1 MLQHYDKQKEHKLF
15 TFAFDWQLAAIFFG
29 IGTAASTYPCLW
41 CVMPKKD
48 FAIDLQIIDDFGD
61 LILKGGKLRS
71 IGDLRKLAQ
80 RYNEAKAKHTGK
92 NKLPSIDYF
101 SVENEPIDTTLPDET
116 LVLHVL
122 APMQLHLKHGLV
134 NETFDLLD
142 RLLENSESSIRA
154 SEWSNALGL
163 EKTGHLGGKLQFNGG
178 DCHKLLF
185 SIDKLLE
192 LLVEHSMNEI
202 CEPIMDV
209 FKAFQRVVNSCFG
222 VVLYASRY
230 KDDIRFFAMKYAAL
244 MEYCRQKTS
253 AEKPIKLNV
262 IPKVHAII
270 IHIIQF
276 IEYQKT
282 QNMDFGIGFHS
293 EQQGKDYLT
302 PHFSK

>member
-1 MLQHYDKQKEHKLF
+1 
-15 TFAFDWQLAAIFFG
+15 
-29 IGTAASTYPCLW
+29 
-41 CVMPKKD
+41 MPKKD

-71 IGDLRKLAQ
+71 IGDIRKLAQ
-80 RYNEAKAKHTGK
+80 TYNEAKQKHKGK

-101 SVENEPIDTTLPDET
+101 SVENEPIDTTLSDET

-209 FKAFQRVVNSCFG
+209 FKAFQKVVRSCFG
-222 VVLYASRY
+222 VVLYTSRY
-230 KDDIRFFAMKYAAL
+230 KDDIRNFAMKYAAL

-253 AEKPIKLNV
+253 TENPIKLNV
-262 IPKVHAII
+262 IPKVHAIV
-270 IHIIQF
+270 IHVIQF
-276 IEYQKT
+276 LEYQRS
-282 QNMDFGIGFHS
+282 QNLEFGLGFNS
-293 EQQGKDYLT
+293 EQPGKDYLI
-302 PHFSK
+302 PCFSK